1 MAAKVVRSMCDGA
14 LSRFVADV
22 VCSLAIA
29 AGAFAREGQ
38 VTATPPRPLEQAST
52 AATPTGLILGRVVDA
67 TTNKPIPRAVV
78 TLGGSGILRPVMGG
92 GQGPQRVLTD
102 SDGHFLFR
110 DLAKGNYNFTA
121 AAPGYLTGGYGQRR
135 PEGRTQPFVLEDG
148 QRVGDV
154 VVRLW
159 RESVI
164 SGTITDETGAPVTG
178 VTVLINRRVMVGGR
192 LELRPQQYGTRTN
205 DRGVYSQAAI
215 PPGEYVVTV
224 PAGMTVTRAGQPAP
238 DATAT
243 AALRASGADT
253 LISGGQAARSSGVR
267 LGDFFVLPG
276 GVNSLAGQL
285 PLTMLP
291 SGRVVTYPTTF
302 QPSATT
308 LGAAGVIKLGVGEE
322 RTVDV
327 QLQPVTTAPVSGTVV
342 TPDGPAVNYA
352 VHLIP
357 DFAVHTPVERY
368 FETAVT
374 VTDQSGKFVFPAVAA
389 GSYSALTWRKPSRN
403 SSLTNALPAESALFA
418 EAAVVIED
426 APAMVALALRP
437 GAMLRGRI
445 VLEGAT
451 PPPRPQQFQAVLGS
465 WFQPPWPLAFNAGPI
480 AETRVTADWEFMRE
494 GVPPGR
500 YTPNVLSNFSPP
512 AGWFLKSAT
521 VEGRDLLTSPVFVDG
536 KDVSGI
542 VITFTDRPASVSGL
556 VTDAAGRSDAAAGV
570 LAFPLDYQSWLAN
583 GSPPAV
589 ARAVPAAQTGAFTI
603 PDLPPGEYLVVAVGL
618 EILDDW
624 QPAMVKALA
633 GHATRVTMANGTAA
647 RVDLRRR

>member
-1 MAAKVVRSMCDGA
+1 MSDGA
-14 LSRFVADV
+14 LSRFVAV
-22 VCSLAIA
+22 LAGGLAIA
-29 AGAFAREGQ
+29 PGAFAGAGQ
-38 VTATPPRPLEQAST
+38 VAATPPRPLEQAAP
-52 AATPTGLILGRVVDA
+52 AATPTGLILGQVVDA
-67 TTNKPIPRAVV
+67 TTNKPISRAMV
-78 TLGGSGILRPVMGG
+78 SMGG
-92 GQGPQRVLTD
+92 GTAQRVGMAGGPGPQRALTD
-102 SDGHFLFR
+102 GDGHFLFR
-110 DLAKGNYNFTA
+110 DLGKGSYSFTA
-121 AAPGYLTGGYGQRR
+121 VAPGYLNGGHGQRR

-159 RESVI
+159 PESVI
-164 SGTITDETGAPVTG
+164 SGTVTDETGAPVTG
-178 VTVLINRRVMVGGR
+178 VTVLINRRVTVNGR
-192 LELRPQQYGTRTN
+192 VELRPQQYGRRTN

-224 PAGMTVTRAGQPAP
+224 PAGMTVTRAGQTAP

-243 AALRASGADT
+243 AALRASGADA
-253 LISGGQAARSSGVR
+253 LIGGEAARSAGVR
-267 LGDFFVLPG
+267 LGDLFVLPG
-276 GVNSLAGQL
+276 GINSLTGQL
-285 PLTMLP
+285 PLTTLP

-302 QPSATT
+302 HPSATT
-308 LGAAGVIKLGVGEE
+308 LSAAGIITLGVGEE

-357 DFAVHTPVERY
+357 DFAAHTIVERD
-368 FETAVT
+368 FETAVA
-374 VTDQSGKFVFPAVAA
+374 VTDQSGKFVFPAVASGA
-389 GSYSALTWRKPSRN
+389 YSVLTWKKPSRN
-403 SSLTNALPAESALFA
+403 SSLTNALPAEAALFA

-426 APAMVALALRP
+426 APATVTLALRP

-451 PPPRPQQFQAVLGS
+451 PLPRPQLFQSVLGS

-500 YTPNVLSNFSPP
+500 YTPNVLSNFRPP
-512 AGWFLKSAT
+512 PGWFLKSAT
-521 VEGRDLLTSPVFVDG
+521 IEGRDLLRSPVVVDG
-536 KDVSGI
+536 QDVSGI
-542 VITFTDRPASVSGL
+542 VITFTDRPATLSGL
-556 VTDAAGRSDAAAGV
+556 VTDAAGRTDAAAGV
-570 LAFPLDYQSWLAN
+570 LVFPLDYQSWLEN

-589 ARAVPAAQTGAFTI
+589 ARAIPAAQTGAYTI
-603 PDLPPGEYLVVAVGL
+603 LDLPPGEYLVAAVGL
-618 EILDDW
+618 ELLDDW

-633 GHATRVTMANGTAA
+633 GQATRVTLANGTAA
-647 RVDLRRR
+647 RADVRRR